1 MSRDIKYIG
10 MDNTRKP
17 ILQIQNRTRRDR
29 RSQSLPCGRWLLMAR
44 CDGCDKE
51 ASYKASDVLNFEM
64 EPPESFTP
72 HPLFA
77 EGGTDSPA
85 VVDHRT
91 SQD

>member
-1 MSRDIKYIG
+1 
-10 MDNTRKP
+10 
-17 ILQIQNRTRRDR
+17 
-29 RSQSLPCGRWLLMAR
+29 
-44 CDGCDKE
+44 
-51 ASYKASDVLNFEM
+51 VLKFEM
-64 EPPESFTP
+64 ELPEPFTP